1 MEPRRR
7 DPFDRQK
14 RSEARLIEENV
25 AQRPLCKLVGD
36 EEVDGEG
43 AVGGDEGIEGHT
55 VIEAGAEKP
64 V

>member
-7 DPFDRQK
+7 DPFDREE

-25 AQRPLCKLVGD
+25 AQRPLCELVSD
-36 EEVDGEG
+36 EEVNGES
-43 AVGGDEGIEGHT
+43 AVGGDEGVEGHT